1 MTAPHVPCCIPLL
14 LTTYYLILTPSLL
27 TTYSLLLLSLLL
39 TPSPKNYILNFRHSL
54 MRCIVVRGLNILT
67 YPNLSVQVLS
77 GSWSL

>member
-39 TPSPKNYILNFRHSL
+39 TPSQKTTS
-54 MRCIVVRGLNILT
+54 
-67 YPNLSVQVLS
+67 
-77 GSWSL
+77 